1 MRSDARLTLSS
12 APCNNDWKPAMRMS
26 ATLLL
31 FLSAVSACGGNGDSD
46 STVDETIK
54 IDATP
59 IKLFVDDKNS
69 GVAKV
74 VAVSNGEVATGYI
87 ISPELALV
95 IAELEAAN
103 EVRPVDIDDIPDPVV
118 DETNPNVTIIRGGI
132 DEIAVTAAVTT
143 AGDAVLLLIE
153 DTSTGFGFLQ
163 SIGEQATDIPISGD
177 VEYEGVLGLRGP
189 FDDTPEEGTFIA
201 TASFDASPTIT
212 LGGATNS
219 YELSGTANISDGSF
233 TSEDM
238 SIVVDG
244 RVALDASINGD
255 FHGEGANS
263 LAGVV
268 YSNDLSG
275 SYRGGFIGSQ
285 D

>member
-1 MRSDARLTLSS
+1 
-12 APCNNDWKPAMRMS
+12 MS
-26 ATLLL
+26 AKLL
-31 FLSAVSACGGNGDSD
+31 FLLSLLSAVSACSDSGDSD
-46 STVDETIK
+46 STIDETIK

-74 VAVSNGEVATGYI
+74 FAVSNGEVATGYI

-103 EVRPVDIDDIPDPVV
+103 EVGPVDIDDIPDPVV

-163 SIGEQATDIPISGD
+163 SIGEQATDIPTSGD
-177 VEYEGVLGLRGP
+177 LAYEGVFGLRGP
-189 FDDTPEEGTFIA
+189 LDDTPQEGTFTA

-212 LGGATNS
+212 LVGATSS
-219 YELSGTANISDGSF
+219 YGMSGTANILDGSF
-233 TSEDM
+233 TSENM
-238 SIVVDG
+238 SIVDVD
-244 RVALDASINGD
+244 VDVDDILDASINGD

-263 LAGVV
+263 IAGVI
-268 YSNDLSG
+268 YSNDPSG
-275 SYRGGFIGSQ
+275 DYRGGFIGSQ
-285 D
+285 N

>member
-1 MRSDARLTLSS
+1 ML
-12 APCNNDWKPAMRMS
+12 MS
-26 ATLLL
+26 AKLL
-31 FLSAVSACGGNGDSD
+31 FLLSLLSAVSACSDSGDSGDSD
-46 STVDETIK
+46 STIDETIK

-74 VAVSNGEVATGYI
+74 FAVSNGEVATGYI

-103 EVRPVDIDDIPDPVV
+103 EVGPVDIDDIPDPVV

-163 SIGEQATDIPISGD
+163 SIGEQATDIPTSGD
-177 VEYEGVLGLRGP
+177 LAYEGVFGLRGP
-189 FDDTPEEGTFIA
+189 LDDTPQEGTFTA
-201 TASFDASPTIT
+201 TASFDASPIIT
-212 LGGATNS
+212 LVGATSS
-219 YELSGTANISDGSF
+219 YGMSGTANILDGSF
-233 TSEDM
+233 TSENM
-238 SIVVDG
+238 SIVDVD
-244 RVALDASINGD
+244 VDDILDASINGD

-263 LAGVV
+263 IAGVI
-268 YSNDLSG
+268 YSNDPSG
-275 SYRGGFIGSQ
+275 DYRGGFIGSQ
-285 D
+285 N